1 MANIRV
7 FWAQF
12 YRTLSSA
19 SRVPV
24 VTADTLLVN
33 SYNVIAINKPY
44 GIASHD
50 NPGIGYNCHSIY
62 RELNLDDDSQPVYLS
77 HVLDRNC
84 TGILIGSKAITVGIP
99 KAIKGTIDIPIVEDK
114 TLKRV
119 KLKMQDEG
127 ASKQEIAYKYGGR
140 VRLASTNYKVLSKS
154 EIGCALIEFETKTYY
169 KKQIRVHAADALGC
183 PVLGDHQYS
192 SKKIGHN
199 QVVSPK
205 IGQALNLIGGNTNT
219 LKMHLHLR
227 KVTISKWPAS
237 GKVIN
242 LAIVASPSY
251 EFMQTLEMLQLKSPK
266 IS

>member
-62 RELNLDDDSQPVYLS
+62 RELNLDDDSQPVYPS

-84 TGILIGSKAITVGIP
+84 TGILIGSKDKEVSERIQKSFINGKIYQRYWAITVGIP

-119 KLKMQDEG
+119 KLKLQDEG

-192 SKKIGHN
+192 SKKIGRN
-199 QVVSPK
+199 QGV
-205 IGQALNLIGGNTNT
+205 IA
-219 LKMHLHLR
+219 
-227 KVTISKWPAS
+227 
-237 GKVIN
+237 IN
-242 LAIVASPSY
+242 LLALFFRPHDLLTI
-251 EFMQTLEMLQLKSPK
+251 M
-266 IS
+266 